1 MSPAP
6 WALRA
11 GEFLLRRV
19 CRELPAGEAE
29 DCFAEW
35 SAELPAIWADEEL
48 SRRRAA
54 AHVLAYCLGQRRTA
68 QALTPPPGDDP
79 AEMLRATPLIGGTL
93 ILALSTDAP
102 GLAGDIC
109 TYTAELLALI
119 GLITLR
125 PRRSKRDNDSGKS
138 E

>member
-11 GEFLLRRV
+11 GEFILRRI
-19 CRELPAGEAE
+19 CRELPAREAE

-48 SRRRAA
+48 PRRRAA
-54 AHVLAYCLGQRRTA
+54 VRVFAYCLGQRRTVL
-68 QALTPPPGDDP
+68 ALTPLPGDDP
-79 AEMLRATPLIGGTL
+79 DEMLRAAPLVGGAL
-93 ILALSTDAP
+93 LLGLSTDAQ
-102 GLAGDIC
+102 GLAGDISA
-109 TYTAELLALI
+109 YTAELLVLI